1 MVKKPLVL
9 LKSGELKREENTL
22 VFITDNEGKKVV
34 PVKSISEIEVFGEL
48 SINKRAL
55 EFLTQNKI
63 PVHFYN
69 RYGYY
74 IGTFYPR
81 EFLNSGYVILKQ
93 AEHRL
98 NPELRIYLAKS
109 FVKGAAL
116 NILKNLK
123 NYTSKAP
130 NIIKVYEQISEILP
144 NIDNSSKIPQI
155 MAVEGQIRE
164 LYYSVF
170 PEILNRFSFES
181 RTKRPPSDEINAL
194 ISFGNTLLYT
204 RVLSEIYA
212 THLDPRIG
220 YLHETN
226 MRSFN
231 LNLDIAEIFKPIIVD
246 RLIFSLVNKNILKRS
261 DFEREIGICYL
272 NKSGKEKFIRAFEEK
287 MASTIK
293 HKKLGRRVSFRR
305 LIRLEC
311 YKLLKHLIEDEIYT
325 PFVMWW

>member
-1 MVKKPLVL
+1 MKKPLIL
-9 LKSGELKREENTL
+9 LKSGKLKREENTL
-22 VFITDNEGKKVV
+22 VFIADKGEKRVV

-69 RYGYY
+69 YYGYY
-74 IGTFYPR
+74 VGTFYPR
-81 EFLNSGYVILKQ
+81 EYLNSGYIILKQ
-93 AEHRL
+93 VEHRL

-116 NILKNLK
+116 NILKNLR
-123 NYTSKAP
+123 NY
-130 NIIKVYEQISEILP
+130 I
-144 NIDNSSKIPQI
+144 SKIPKVNETYKEI
-155 MAVEGQIRE
+155 SELLYSINEVEGISQLMALEGNIRE
-164 LYYSVF
+164 LYYSTFSQILSNF
-170 PEILNRFSFES
+170 PFKK
-181 RTKRPPSDEINAL
+181 RTKRPPEDEINAL

-246 RLIFSLVNKNILKRS
+246 RLIFSLVNKKIIKET
-261 DFEREIGICYL
+261 DFEKELGVCYL
-272 NKSGKEKFIRAFEEK
+272 NKAGKEKFIRAFEK
-287 MASTIK
+287 KLASTIK
-293 HKKLGRRVSFRR
+293 HKKLGKKVSFRR

-311 YKLLKHLIEDEIYT
+311 YKLIKHFIGDELYT